1 MFLRIRGEDACV
13 EMERDIP
20 ESAAKV
26 IT

>member
-1 MFLRIRGEDACV
+1 MFPMIREEDVFV

-20 ESAAKV
+20 ENAAMV